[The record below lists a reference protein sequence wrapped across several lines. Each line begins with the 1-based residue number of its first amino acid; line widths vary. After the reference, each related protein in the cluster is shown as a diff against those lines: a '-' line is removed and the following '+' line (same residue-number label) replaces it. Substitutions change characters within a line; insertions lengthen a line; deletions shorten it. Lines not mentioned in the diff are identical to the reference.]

1 VPDWVVFGVIV
12 AAALYGVYGLLDRR
26 HLHLIPPH
34 IRPPREGDNMAT
46 ATDLASSTR
55 SNGEGCEVRRSLGSR
70 PAAQGDGV
78 RAGRAHARLT
88 PSNCD
93 QLLFDDVLWVEN
105 AKRDHFDFM
114 MKMRDRGVEVLEMHN
129 LLTETVAVP
138 EGKKWILDNQ
148 VVPNQVGLGF
158 IDELRS
164 YLEGLTDRTL
174 AETLIGG
181 LSTHDFPETAGGK
194 ALKVIKEAAGVTE
207 YLLPPLPNTLYT
219 RDTTC
224 WIYGG
229 VTLNPLYWP
238 ARHEETILTTAIY
251 KFHPD
256 FAGQGQR
263 LVGRPD
269 AGPRAATLEG
279 GDVMPIGKGNVL
291 IGMSERTSRQAISQ
305 LAASAVQE
313 GRRRAGDRRGDAED
327 PRGDAPRHRVHLRRP
342 RLRAARAGLHEP
354 DPHLLVPPEQPSER
368 RRVPRR
374 EEAVRRRRGRGA
386 GLKKLR
392 VVEAGGSDYQRER
405 TQWDSGAN
413 LVCASPGVVY
423 AYDRN
428 TYTNTLLRKA
438 GIEVITIVGAELGRG
453 RGGGHCMTCPIIR
466 DPSTTDSRSRR
477 SRWPA
482 RTIVHLGGEWKRGQL
497 LDRSA

>member
-1 VPDWVVFGVIV
+1 MAATKAKAGNKSATKAKAAKDEPKFGV
-12 AAALYGVYGLLDRR
+12 
-26 HLHLIPPH
+26 H
-34 IRPPREGDNMAT
+34 
-46 ATDLASSTR
+46 S
-55 SNGEGCEVRRSLGSR
+55 EVGQLRKVMVCA
-70 PAAQGDGV
+70 P
-78 RAGRAHARLT
+78 GRAHARLT

-114 MKMRDRGVEVLEMHN
+114 MKMRDRGIEVVEMHN
-129 LLTETVAVP
+129 LLAETVAVP

-158 IDELRS
+158 IAELRS
-164 YLEGLTDRTL
+164 YLEGLSDRDL

-181 LSTHDFPETAGGK
+181 LSTVDFPEKVGGA
-194 ALKVIKEAAGVTE
+194 ALKVVKLAAGATE

-256 FAGQGQR
+256 FAGKVNVWWGDPTQDWG
-263 LVGRPD
+263 L
-269 AGPRAATLEG
+269 ATIEG

-305 LAASAVQE
+305 VAAALFAK
-313 GRRRAGDRRGDAED
+313 GAAE
-327 PRGDAPRHRVHLRRP
+327 RVIVAAMP
-342 RLRAARAGLHEP
+342 KLRAAMHLDTIFTFADRDCVLLYP
-354 DPHLLVPPEQPSER
+354 DIVNHITAYSYRPSSKPGGVELR
-368 RRVPRR
+368 KDEKPFVQTVA
-374 EEAVRRRRGRGA
+374 EAL
-386 GLKKLR
+386 GLKKMR
-392 VVEAGGSDYQRER
+392 VVETGGNAYMRER

-413 LVCASPGVVY
+413 LVCASPGVVF

-428 TYTNTLLRKA
+428 TYTNTLLRKE
-438 GIEVITIVGAELGRG
+438 GIEVVTIVGAELGRG

-466 DPSTTDSRSRR
+466 DAVDY
-477 SRWPA
+477 
-482 RTIVHLGGEWKRGQL
+482 
-497 LDRSA
+497 